1 MALPDVEIA
10 LRDYIFLT
18 DGTRTPA
25 DIRSGGERF
34 SHGGTHPMISLKDR
48 LGRRLSRLIGQA
60 RRFGAA
66 EGGAIAIIMA
76 MSLPVVVGF
85 VGLGVE
91 VGLWFHAKRGLQ
103 AAADAAA
110 LSGAYE
116 RLAGNADSVAVS
128 SAQQAAAVNG
138 YNGGLDDTIDVNVPP
153 ESGEFTGDSDAV
165 EVLISREMRLLFS
178 GLILDDN
185 VRIDAY
191 AVAILTPGDDAF
203 CVLAL
208 DPSTGGAVS
217 IGGTANVTLDCG
229 IAANSNAVDAVEIFG
244 SADVLAGNVQTAGG
258 ITVDGSGELTTVSGE
273 KENAP
278 KVKDPYA
285 AIPEPTDDECDHNTE
300 VKVQNNDVTTLQPG
314 VYCGGI
320 RISGG
325 TADFAP
331 GTYIL
336 RGGDLVINGGVTT
349 GDDVFF
355 YLTEEDG
362 TYAEVDIA
370 GNADVTLEAD
380 PDGDAVGVDH
390 TGMLFMQD
398 DDATGTSSK
407 FNGGSDMS
415 LAGVVYFPNQPV
427 DFLGGGTVGGC
438 TVIVGSVVTFS
449 GNSDMQIECED
460 NGVTTPK
467 APGNVA
473 LAG

>member
-1 MALPDVEIA
+1 M
-10 LRDYIFLT
+10 T
-18 DGTRTPA
+18 
-25 DIRSGGERF
+25 
-34 SHGGTHPMISLKDR
+34 SLKDR
-48 LGRRLSRLIGQA
+48 PGRWLSRLIGQA

-128 SAQQAAAVNG
+128 AAQQAAAVNG
-138 YNGGLDDTIDVNVPP
+138 YSGGLDDTIDVNVPP
-153 ESGEFTGDSDAV
+153 QSGEFAGDGDAV
-165 EVLISREMRLLFS
+165 EVLISRQMRLLFT

-185 VRIDAY
+185 VQIDAY
-191 AVAILTPGDDAF
+191 AVAILTPGDDPF

-208 DPSTGGAVS
+208 DPSAGGAVS

-229 IAANSNAVDAVEIFG
+229 IAANSNAADAVEIFG
-244 SADVLAGNVQTAGG
+244 NADVLAGNVQTAGG
-258 ITVDGSGELTTVSGE
+258 ITVDGNGELTTVSGE

-278 KVKDPYA
+278 SVKDPYA
-285 AIPEPTDDECDHNTE
+285 AVPEPADAPCDHNAE
-300 VKVQNNDVTTLQPG
+300 FKVQNNDNITLQPG

-320 RISGG
+320 RINGG
-325 TADFAP
+325 TAHFAP
-331 GTYIL
+331 GVYIL
-336 RGGDLVINGGVTT
+336 KGGDLVINGGVTT

-355 YLTEEDG
+355 FLTEKNG
-362 TYAEVDIA
+362 TYAEVDVA
-370 GNADVTLEAD
+370 GNATVTLNAD
-380 PDGDAVGVDH
+380 PDGDAVGADYS
-390 TGMLFMQD
+390 GMLFMQD

-407 FNGGSDMS
+407 FNGGSDM
-415 LAGVVYFPNQPV
+415 LLTGVVYFPSQPV
-427 DFLGGGTVGGC
+427 DFTGGGNAGGC

-449 GNSDMQIECED
+449 GNSDLQIACD
-460 NGVTTPK
+460 NKGVTPPK